1 MALSP
6 IPTADDWPDE
16 IAALARTQFGATIE
30 VLLPGTPGKYDAK
43 TDSYV
48 GGTPDQIVLTGTS
61 PDHDIPGRPARAQQL
76 RLPIEQAGAAEWSAK
91 RRYRFQIDLLPGDP
105 VITKGMVVR
114 VRRNPRDPS
123 LLHFAF
129 QVTAA
134 SNSSHAALRTIET
147 ITEFGVSP

>member
-6 IPTADDWPDE
+6 IPKADDWPEE
-16 IAALARTQFGATIE
+16 IAALARTQFGAIIDI
-30 VLLPGTPGKYDAK
+30 LIPGTPGKYNSK
-43 TDSYV
+43 TDLHT
-48 GGTPDQIVLTGTS
+48 GGTPDQVVIS
-61 PDHDIPGRPARAQQL
+61 GRPARAQQL

-91 RRYRFQIDLLPGDP
+91 RRYRFQMDLLPTDP

-114 VRRNPRDPS
+114 VRQNPRDPS

-147 ITEFGVSP
+147 VTEFGVSP